1 MNKELRLKFTPA
13 SYTILENRKAEIS
26 NKTGDNISW
35 SYAINHCM
43 ETLYQLTEEHNSL
56 VQEHEDLMRRHHA
69 ATAPPPLVPHVRETV
84 DLLNIKEKKGIKK
97 ESAGLETPEPKK
109 RGKHLLPK
117 NFSPPRSIAK
127 EAGVDY
133 EGAMECFA
141 DWANSQGKKYTD
153 WTACFRNACRSWLKE
168 KFPHL
173 RRTPIKPH
181 GSTEILRNEDMSDTR
196 PPLDLGGD

>member
-26 NKTGDNISW
+26 NQTGDNISW
-35 SYAINHCM
+35 SYAINQCM
-43 ETLYQLTEEHNSL
+43 ETLYQLTEERNSL
-56 VQEHEDLMRRHHA
+56 VQEHEDLMRRYHA

-84 DLLNIKEKKGIKK
+84 DLLNIKEKKYKQK

-117 NFSPPRSIAK
+117 DFAPPRSIAK
-127 EAGVDY
+127 EAGVDH
-133 EGAMECFA
+133 EGALECFA

-173 RRTPIKPH
+173 RRVPIKSH
-181 GSTEILRNEDMSDTR
+181 GDSQILRNEDMNDTR
-196 PPLDLGGD
+196 PPLA

>member
-1 MNKELRLKFTPA
+1 MNKELRLKFNPA
-13 SYTILENRKAEIS
+13 SYAILEQRKAEIS
-26 NKTGDNISW
+26 NKTGDKVSW
-35 SYAINHCM
+35 SYAVNQCM
-43 ETLYQLTEEHNSL
+43 ETLYRLTEEHNSL
-56 VQEHEDLMRRHHA
+56 VQEHEALMRRHHA

-84 DLLNIKEKKGIKK
+84 DLFNIKEKKYKQK

-117 NFSPPRSIAK
+117 DFSPPRSITK
-127 EAGVDY
+127 EAGVDH
-133 EGAMECFA
+133 EGALECFA

-173 RRTPIKPH
+173 RRTPTKPH
-181 GSTEILRNEDMSDTR
+181 GNTEVLRNEDMNDTR
-196 PPLDLGGD
+196 PPLV

>member
-13 SYTILENRKAEIS
+13 SYTILENREAEIS
-26 NKTGDNISW
+26 NQTGDNISW
-35 SYAINHCM
+35 SYAINQCM
-43 ETLYQLTEEHNSL
+43 ETLYQLTEERNSL
-56 VQEHEDLMRRHHA
+56 VQEHEDLMRRYHA

-84 DLLNIKEKKGIKK
+84 DLFNIKEKKYKQK

-117 NFSPPRSIAK
+117 DFAPPRSIAK
-127 EAGVDY
+127 EAGVDH
-133 EGAMECFA
+133 EGALECFA

-173 RRTPIKPH
+173 RRAPIKSH
-181 GSTEILRNEDMSDTR
+181 GDSQILRNEDMNDTR
-196 PPLDLGGD
+196 PPLA